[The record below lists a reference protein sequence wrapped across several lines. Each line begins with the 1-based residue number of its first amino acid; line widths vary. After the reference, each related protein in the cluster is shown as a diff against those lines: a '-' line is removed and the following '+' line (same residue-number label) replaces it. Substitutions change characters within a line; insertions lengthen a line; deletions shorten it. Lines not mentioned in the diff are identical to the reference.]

1 MLQLG
6 RRKLEF
12 RKMLLVAALYLEA
25 RDQGEE
31 VEKRL
36 GWERHF
42 WKSSVQPR
50 AVCPWLGHLLWVCT
64 LTPALLPPKGRH
76 THSLYSL
83 LRIRPG
89 GRTER
94 GFSESSQ
101 GRVPHWEHL
110 GMSLERGLAVH
121 ASNASLEW

>member
-50 AVCPWLGHLLWVCT
+50 AVCPWLGNLLWV
-64 LTPALLPPKGRH
+64 
-76 THSLYSL
+76 
-83 LRIRPG
+83 
-89 GRTER
+89 
-94 GFSESSQ
+94 
-101 GRVPHWEHL
+101 
-110 GMSLERGLAVH
+110 
-121 ASNASLEW
+121 